1 MYWRLC
7 SNAAS
12 PLKLKMLLL
21 KSKILLLKS
30 QILLLEIQGRRSGSN
45 RVALVLVRGVERCRR
60 STPKFVMSTCGTVAG
75 YRDADNDERGEEED
89 TGIEKKY
96 QYMRDQ

>member
-1 MYWRLC
+1 MHRCWC

-30 QILLLEIQGRRSGSN
+30 QVLLLEIQGRRGANN
-45 RVALVLVRGVERCRR
+45 RVALVLVRGVERCHR
-60 STPKFVMSTCGTVAG
+60 SAP
-75 YRDADNDERGEEED
+75 
-89 TGIEKKY
+89 
-96 QYMRDQ
+96 